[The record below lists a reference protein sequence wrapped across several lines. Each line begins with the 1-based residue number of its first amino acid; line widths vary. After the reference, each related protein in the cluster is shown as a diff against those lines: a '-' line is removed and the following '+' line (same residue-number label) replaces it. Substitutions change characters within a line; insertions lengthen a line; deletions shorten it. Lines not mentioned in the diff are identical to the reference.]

1 MLSKELQ
8 VRGNGVGTGGQ
19 STLHGMWK
27 GLSNNDE
34 NALILWPP
42 MVIIENTK
50 LELDDDEKVSSYV
63 VQLHFV

>member
-1 MLSKELQ
+1 
-8 VRGNGVGTGGQ
+8 
-19 STLHGMWK
+19 MWK

-63 VQLHFV
+63 VQLHIV